1 MRLKVEFVNSQSLL
15 PNLILSSHPY
25 DKMPTEKENDSSP
38 TRKDQSKRIE
48 KSKAYAIRQ
57 LVNLINENY
66 GH

>member
-38 TRKDQSKRIE
+38 IRKDQSKRIE
-48 KSKAYAIRQ
+48 KSIAYAIRQ
-57 LVNLINENY
+57 LVNLMNENY